1 MGSKVDLIISRSP
14 ITSSSSR
21 SDDKAL
27 WQSVRK
33 GNDLAFSNLYQRF
46 SNLLFN
52 YGMHFCQNRELV
64 KDCIQELFT
73 SIWNR
78 RETLSDIDSVKYYL
92 FKSFRNLLI
101 QHINR
106 ERKLYVDMHEGQ
118 ESFDYESSI
127 EDHLV
132 SQDCAKEN
140 NGKIASALT
149 KLSKRQREILVLK
162 YFNDLSYSEIAS
174 LMSITPASA
183 HNLLSKALQCLR
195 VVMKASLFTSFL
207 IYLF

>member
-1 MGSKVDLIISRSP
+1 MGSTVDLFISRSP
-14 ITSSSSR
+14 KKTSNSQP
-21 SDDKAL
+21 DDKAL

-33 GNDLAFSNLYQRF
+33 GNDLAFSSLFQRF

-52 YGMHFCQNRELV
+52 YGMHFCYNRELV

-73 SIWNR
+73 NIWNR
-78 RETLSDIDSVKYYL
+78 RESLTEIDSVKYYL

-101 QHINR
+101 QYINR
-106 ERKLYVDMHEGQ
+106 DRKFCVDANEGQ
-118 ESFDYESSI
+118 NFGESEPPIESSI
-127 EDHLV
+127 II
-132 SQDCAKEN
+132 QDSLNEN
-140 NGKIASALT
+140 EGRISSALS
-149 KLSKRQREILVLK
+149 KISKRQREIVVLK

-195 VVMKASLFTSFL
+195 IVMKVFLLAFSFD
-207 IYLF
+207 YLV